1 MLYTLSGI
9 KLKLATIATLQY
21 SLNIAFTIKDFS
33 TQLAIWQNAII
44 AIILQS
50 TALSAMMVPL
60 TTLRWYRFS
69 AIGNILWVHLFLV
82 HKRLNAQ
89 TFTQPIIK

>member
-33 TQLAIWQNAII
+33 TQLALRQNAVI
-44 AIILQS
+44 AIDL
-50 TALSAMMVPL
+50 
-60 TTLRWYRFS
+60 
-69 AIGNILWVHLFLV
+69 
-82 HKRLNAQ
+82 
-89 TFTQPIIK
+89 